1 MYKEIILCEVNIMQ
15 AQPVILGL
23 LNNQN
28 ISVREVSEISKV
40 PFSTLNNAMKKPI
53 ETWSIRV
60 LNAFALALNQAPSKL
75 LEILQPNG
83 YELRIDNDAQTIQG
97 VYIPD
102 KVLFTQIRFVVENQ
116 HLEGWK
122 PDKKDIEYLLDRA
135 YNPDPELDD
144 AIDKLVGDK
153 VDAR

>member
-1 MYKEIILCEVNIMQ
+1 MQ

-40 PFSTLNNAMKKPI
+40 PFSTLNNAIKKPI

-97 VYIPD
+97 VYSPD